1 MYNLCLI
8 LKDPLLWSTNLV
20 GFATDM
26 TLTATR
32 VMSYHVSFD
41 DVRMLSREMT
51 DSTDVSGMNLLGK
64 NQD

>member
-1 MYNLCLI
+1 
-8 LKDPLLWSTNLV
+8 
-20 GFATDM
+20 M